1 MKRLVALTALLS
13 GILLLVLPRYILPA
27 CEYEGYPPMHCSDT
41 AKSEFV
47 VGAVLMAIG
56 ALSLYVKK
64 PAAVFIG
71 AAASF
76 ILYAVAFWL
85 PDAIGYC
92 HSSRMP
98 CNYGMVPGIR
108 FISAAG
114 AVIMAVAAAGLI
126 RTSRKK
132 GNA

>member
-1 MKRLVALTALLS
+1 MKRLVALTALVS

-41 AKSEFV
+41 AKAEFL
-47 VGAVLMAIG
+47 VGAALMGIG
-56 ALSLYVKK
+56 ALSLYLKK
-64 PAAVFIG
+64 PAVLCSS
-71 AAASF
+71 AAAAL

-85 PDAIGYC
+85 PDKIGYC

-108 FISAAG
+108 FISVASALIMIV
-114 AVIMAVAAAGLI
+114 AVAGLI